1 MNVSFFLFFTY
12 RKTNIKENI
21 FIKPPDEID
30 QVQEYNDISVIS
42 KNSAYGIV
50 QRNMN
55 DS

>member
-1 MNVSFFLFFTY
+1 M
-12 RKTNIKENI
+12 
-21 FIKPPDEID
+21 KPPDEID

-50 QRNMN
+50 LRSIN